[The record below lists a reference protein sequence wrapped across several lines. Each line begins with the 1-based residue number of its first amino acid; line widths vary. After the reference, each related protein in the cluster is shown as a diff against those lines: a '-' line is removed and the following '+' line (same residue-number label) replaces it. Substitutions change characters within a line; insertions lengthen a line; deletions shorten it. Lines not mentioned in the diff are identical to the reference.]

1 MVTNLIG
8 LESCLVP
15 RSGLVLRIE
24 ADDYALLFDPDS
36 GRVQVLNETAVDIWQ
51 RLDGRKSLADILSEL
66 RRDYDGVDADAG
78 DQLLSM
84 AQTLLEIDAVELRE
98 PV

>member
-1 MVTNLIG
+1 MVANLVGI
-8 LESCLVP
+8 ESCLAP

-51 RLDGRKSLADILSEL
+51 RLDGRKSLADILREL

-78 DQLLSM
+78 DQLLAM
-84 AQTLLEIDAVELRE
+84 AQALLDLDAVEIRE
-98 PV
+98 PA